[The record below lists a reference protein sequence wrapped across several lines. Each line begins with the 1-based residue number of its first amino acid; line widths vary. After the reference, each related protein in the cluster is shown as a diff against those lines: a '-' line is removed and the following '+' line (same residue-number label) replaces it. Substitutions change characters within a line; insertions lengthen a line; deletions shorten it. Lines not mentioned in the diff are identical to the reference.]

1 MIASCSFAFLF
12 VLGFL
17 ALALLIIGVYR
28 GKWSGVL
35 SLVKNVECNRS
46 LQYFHDASGGRCWRG
61 YSICVV
67 AFLLP
72 RRAHLSIDLP
82 SDFVI
87 SLSIDVPYCIFAV
100 AF

>member
-1 MIASCSFAFLF
+1 MASCSFGFLF

-28 GKWSGVL
+28 GKWSAVL
-35 SLVKNVECNRS
+35 SLVKNVECSRS
-46 LQYFHDASGGRCWRG
+46 LQYFHDAFGGRCWRG
-61 YSICVV
+61 YSICVG

-72 RRAHLSIDLP
+72 FRAHSSIDLP

-87 SLSIDVPYCIFAV
+87 SLSIVTFIYV
-100 AF
+100 